1 MKNIFTILTL
11 LIIMIAGCE
20 PDIENFEPKPGDA
33 DFSNYVAVGNSLTA
47 GFMNGEL
54 YKKGQKNSFP
64 SILANT
70 FKEVGGGNFK
80 QPLMKDNLGFGNKK
94 VLGYQQ
100 DCLGEAS
107 LAPIPAG
114 GTPDQENTASI
125 ADEGPFN
132 NMGVP
137 GAKSFHLLYPGYGA
151 LNPYFNRFASDPA
164 TTTVISDAMQ
174 VQPTFFTLWTGNND
188 VLTYAMAGAESDSIT
203 TQQMF
208 SQSVGGILQ
217 TLTSNGA
224 KGAIAN
230 VPDITSA
237 PYFTTIP
244 YNPVTLNETEAAQ
257 LNAAYESYNTG
268 ATGMGL
274 DSISFKEGKNAMV
287 IEDDDPAYDPL
298 GNIRQ
303 IESNELVLLSLPQ
316 DSIKC
321 AGWGTQKPVPD
332 EYVLDATEIDEITTA
347 IEGYNQTLNSL
358 ASQHNLAY
366 VKISSLM
373 EDAKRGIRIDGVEY
387 TNEFI
392 TGGLFSLDGLHLT
405 GQGYAIV
412 ANEFLEAINNQYDAS
427 LPLVNVI
434 DYPGIQFP

>member
-1 MKNIFTILTL
+1 
-11 LIIMIAGCE
+11 
-20 PDIENFEPKPGDA
+20 
-33 DFSNYVAVGNSLTA
+33 
-47 GFMNGEL
+47 
-54 YKKGQKNSFP
+54 
-64 SILANT
+64 
-70 FKEVGGGNFK
+70 
-80 QPLMKDNLGFGNKK
+80 
-94 VLGYQQ
+94 
-100 DCLGEAS
+100 
-107 LAPIPAG
+107 
-114 GTPDQENTASI
+114 
-125 ADEGPFN
+125 
-132 NMGVP
+132 
-137 GAKSFHLLYPGYGA
+137 LYPGYGA